1 MGSNVVLACL
11 CEQICTII
19 WVKSWKTK
27 ASLKFTVFNSLFSKS
42 YPELIFYLLLSLTD
56 WNTTYT
62 LLIVFSIKSD
72 GRVLRDLRGIRSRI
86 FSAELFRAI

>member
-11 CEQICTII
+11 FEQICRII

-27 ASLKFTVFNSLFSKS
+27 ASLKLSVFNSLFSQS
-42 YPELIFYLLLSLTD
+42 YPDLIFYLLLSLTD

-62 LLIVFSIKSD
+62 VLIVFSIKAD
-72 GRVLRDLRGIRSRI
+72 CRVLRDLRGIRNGTLT
-86 FSAELFRAI
+86 AELF